1 MADIAG
7 INCVLSVGNTASNP
21 SSYTVLEGQTDCTF
35 DGSTNVANTTAKDN
49 SGWATGV
56 STTRSGRIS
65 CNGNLRTSRAALDL
79 LETAWKNGTTH
90 ACQIVFDASGN
101 GYSGDFHVTQ
111 FQITAPTEDVVKYSI
126 ELTPAAALTQIP

>member
-1 MADIAG
+1 MADISG
-7 INCVLSVGNTASNP
+7 INCLLKVGNTASAP
-21 SSYTVLEGQTDCTF
+21 STYATLEGQSDCTF

-49 SGWATGV
+49 SGWSTGV
-56 STTRSGRIS
+56 ATTRSGRVS
-65 CNGNLRTSRAALDL
+65 CSGNLRTSRAELDK

-101 GYSGDFHVTQ
+101 GYSGDFHVSQ

-126 ELTPAAALTQIP
+126 ELTPAAALTKIP